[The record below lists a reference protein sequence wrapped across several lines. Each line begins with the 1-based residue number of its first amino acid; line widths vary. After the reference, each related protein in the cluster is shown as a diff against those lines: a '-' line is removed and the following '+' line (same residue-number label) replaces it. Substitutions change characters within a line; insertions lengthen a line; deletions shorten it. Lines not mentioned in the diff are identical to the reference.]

1 MLAVAVLPCHI
12 FPREVQLDGC
22 TGVPVRVPVL
32 VPGLGSAMP
41 PNIGVFPG
49 LANDADIAIVY
60 CTKVEE
66 HPPTTP
72 PFILFSCSWFHLH
85 KTQHPLLARTGRSS
99 KRRRGRRL
107 ISRCRRL
114 SVWSPISPAHSLT
127 TYLPT
132 YLPTY
137 SPPSTTKAKQVG
149 SLPYITLPYLAL
161 DCGRCTHRRA
171 RPDILAH
178 TAVDVPYCS

>member
-12 FPREVQLDGC
+12 FPCEVQLDGC

-66 HPPTTP
+66 HPPTPPP

-114 SVWSPISPAHSLT
+114 SVWFPSHLLIHLPL
-127 TYLPT
+127 TYLPIYPPT
-132 YLPTY
+132 HLPQQ
-137 SPPSTTKAKQVG
+137 PRPSK
-149 SLPYITLPYLAL
+149 
-161 DCGRCTHRRA
+161 
-171 RPDILAH
+171 
-178 TAVDVPYCS
+178 